1 MRGVDELQPPTYG
14 LMVWAA
20 AVANSGIISWT
31 IIITLALAAMWM
43 ATTIN
48 TIMVAVQT
56 VSILQGLPTY
66 TAINAITCAALV
78 TRVAPAAQLSRD
90 IAELQHW

>member
-1 MRGVDELQPPTYG
+1 MSSIPRLFSECLGIKQCVGVDELSHRH
-14 LMVWAA
+14 MVWMVW

-48 TIMVAVQT
+48 TNYGRRAT
-56 VSILQGLPTY
+56 VSILQRF
-66 TAINAITCAALV
+66 C
-78 TRVAPAAQLSRD
+78 QLIRR
-90 IAELQHW
+90 